1 MNQFFLVREASPSSS
16 SPQGVA
22 PTEPTAPQPT
32 TGCRHTIP
40 HHASYGNIQSSPTL
54 GAGVRYIMPDYRLVN
69 PRPDLN
75 IVRPYVQNVL
85 YARRSPSPAHTFVV
99 SEHDLI
105 SEDDIAPSR
114 YYASWYNPSLVPHSH
129 VPHHTYD
136 EAALCNM
143 PRRRHHYRSY
153 LDPDT
158 VLPLRANRALAEQI
172 HQHMTA
178 QSPTREDSR
187 GAPPQNLRPDEH
199 ITPSP
204 SPSPSHPWYPSRT
217 SSPTPPHNPPPSVIR
232 SDPSLPPPPSPSPQ
246 LAYSPI
252 ILETSE
258 TPSELLFRDF
268 EQVLGSFDG
277 LLATI
282 IGMCEVQRREL
293 SWFMDRGFGSEEGGE
308 GREGKD
314 GDGLEGRRGSAGNGK
329 GKETEKEI

>member
-136 EAALCNM
+136 EAAVQYAAS
-143 PRRRHHYRSY
+143 PAS
-153 LDPDT
+153 
-158 VLPLRANRALAEQI
+158 LPLLSGPRY
-172 HQHMTA
+172 
-178 QSPTREDSR
+178 
-187 GAPPQNLRPDEH
+187 G
-199 ITPSP
+199 PSP
-204 SPSPSHPWYPSRT
+204 ARQSRT
-217 SSPTPPHNPPPSVIR
+217 GRADTPTYDCSIANTRRQSRRPAAKPP
-232 SDPSLPPPPSPSPQ
+232 
-246 LAYSPI
+246 
-252 ILETSE
+252 T
-258 TPSELLFRDF
+258 
-268 EQVLGSFDG
+268 
-277 LLATI
+277 
-282 IGMCEVQRREL
+282 
-293 SWFMDRGFGSEEGGE
+293 
-308 GREGKD
+308 
-314 GDGLEGRRGSAGNGK
+314 
-329 GKETEKEI
+329 